1 MKKILGVGVLII
13 FAIML
18 SSVDVSAQYGKKKKR
33 RPTTEK
39 TEETEK
45 TNTRSDKTEKVEVRT
60 ERGTP
65 LALERFWFGMNIGN
79 PFISNNIFVMGLG
92 PMAAY
97 KFNNIFSAGIIGDI
111 NYTLLWRQN
120 GPNENYFDLSA
131 GVFGRAKVLR
141 AFYAHL
147 EYNLT
152 SYDNI
157 TTTEP
162 RTNFTSFLMGAGYS
176 SPTFTAWG
184 YEATLLYDATGNIGR
199 FTGRIPIVYRLAVT
213 YNF

>member
-1 MKKILGVGVLII
+1 MKKITSVAVLII

-18 SSVDVSAQYGKKKKR
+18 STIDVSAQYGKKKKR
-33 RPTTEK
+33 RSTTDDDNS
-39 TEETEK
+39 TG
-45 TNTRSDKTEKVEVRT
+45 KTEKVEVRT

-65 LALERFWFGMNIGN
+65 MALERFWFGVNIGN

-97 KFNNIFSAGIIGDI
+97 KFNNIFSAGLIGDI

-131 GVFGRAKVLR
+131 GAFGRAKFLR
-141 AFYAHL
+141 AFYAHV

-152 SYDNI
+152 SLDNF

-162 RTNFTSFLMGAGYS
+162 RTNFTSFLVGGGYS

-184 YEATLLYDATGNIGR
+184 YEATLLYDATGNIGK
-199 FTGRIPIVYRLAVT
+199 FTGRIPIVYRLGVT